1 MKNHLL
7 VLLTLIPLI
16 VMGQKY
22 ISDNKSGVEI
32 NDESNFSRIR
42 KLYAK
47 SKLFKN
53 LSFYVS
59 GNMESPLVESTD
71 YNLIQSDSG
80 FYYNPVRNQN
90 YNINDVTA
98 INDANYR
105 FTIGFK
111 KMSKFKYNEDD
122 RYNSGNSISKY
133 APISA
138 KQGLEYS
145 ASYSFIRNRGAEY
158 SATKFNMR
166 YLGNRFVT
174 QAKYVDYQDVKLK
187 LYGIDLRARFKIK
200 KLNFTTGLVHRVHPA
215 YGINPFERDFGGI
228 TDLAEL
234 SEALGY
240 VADSYLY
247 IDYDGDNALD
257 IGDSFDYQFFDEN
270 GEIVAESVAEFFD
283 VYFQDIVSDYNY
295 STLKYKGNQLE
306 LSAIFGLS
314 YYTYKDDFW
323 FHGWLDVLPFHL
335 GLSDYSFDYDAVVDS
350 KILPSQFDWDLGLVF
365 GTKLSK
371 NVGVYL
377 EGKHQRF
384 WDIYNYNVQLGFKIK
399 IGSDY
404 K

>member
-1 MKNHLL
+1 
-7 VLLTLIPLI
+7 
-16 VMGQKY
+16 MGQKY

-80 FYYNPVRNQN
+80 FYLNPIRGQQYNLT
-90 YNINDVTA
+90 DATE

-122 RYNSGNSISKY
+122 RYNSGNSISKS

-138 KQGLEYS
+138 KNGLEYS
-145 ASYSFIRNRGAEY
+145 ASYSLIRNRGKEY
-158 SATKFNMR
+158 SATKLNMR

-174 QAKYVDYQDVKLK
+174 KAEYIDYQDVKLK
-187 LYGIDLRARFKIK
+187 LYGVDFRARFKLK
-200 KLNFTTGLVHRVHPA
+200 KLNFTTGVVHRVHPA
-215 YGINPFERDFGGI
+215 YGINPFEDDFGGI
-228 TDLAEL
+228 NDLTEL
-234 SEALGY
+234 ATAIGY
-240 VADSYLY
+240 QADSYLY
-247 IDYDGDNALD
+247 IDPNGDNALD
-257 IGDSFDYQFFDEN
+257 LGDSFDFQFFDEN
-270 GEIVAESVAEFFD
+270 GELVAGSVAEFFD
-283 VYFQDIVSDYNY
+283 VYFEEIVTDYNY
-295 STLKYKGNQLE
+295 SKLKYKGNQLE

-314 YYTYKDDFW
+314 YYTYKNDFW

-335 GLSDYSFDYDAVVDS
+335 GLSDYSFDYDAVEDS

-371 NVGVYL
+371 NVGIYL

-384 WDIYNYNVQLGFKIK
+384 WNIYNYNLQLGFKIK
-399 IGSDY
+399 MGSDY